1 MKKVKSGGE
10 EIEFFEEGDIV
21 SLYEKLFQAAGR
33 RGVSERVIEK
43 TKKKILKLTKKEEK
57 LISKGKPDMNSL
69 RNLYR
74 TLQRLE
80 DIAKDPSSYTGPVI
94 TEILKSI

>member
-10 EIEFFEEGDIV
+10 EIEFFEEGDIL

-33 RGVSERVIEK
+33 RGVSEKLLEK
-43 TKKKILKLTKKEEK
+43 TKKKILKLTKKGEK
-57 LISKGKPDMNSL
+57 LISKGKPDVNSL
-69 RNLYR
+69 DNLCG
-74 TLQRLE
+74 TIKRLK
-80 DIAKDPSSYTGPVI
+80 DIVKDPPSYAGPVI